1 MKGET
6 RSILKIASI
15 YMATI
20 IGAGFASGQE
30 IVQFF
35 SCYYEGGFYGIMLAG
50 LLFALIGYV
59 VLDKVYRERIRNYEE
74 LLFPSVGWIV
84 GWIVEIAV
92 SLFMLSV
99 FCIMM
104 AGSASV
110 LSDRFGIHFIYGV
123 ILASVICMLV
133 ILSDIKGIVALSTII
148 TPILIIGILSVGLFV
163 ITFRDAS
170 VFSVYNIF
178 AKVTKNW
185 LFSALIYVG
194 YNSII
199 AIVVMCSL
207 LPQLKTRKIG
217 KTGGILG
224 GLALCFI
231 AFILNVAIY
240 VFNPDTI
247 SNELPV
253 LSITEKYGNV
263 LSGFYAFVL
272 LTAMFISAVTSGYG
286 FIERVTSKININRK
300 IMVPIICVLV
310 VPFSNFGFSNLI
322 STLYPIFGYVGLF
335 LIIVILAQN
344 LKLKPL
350 RLFKKN
356 NK

>member
-1 MKGET
+1 M
-6 RSILKIASI
+6 RSIFKVASI

-35 SCYYEGGFYGIMLAG
+35 SCYHQGGFYGIMIAG
-50 LLFALIGYV
+50 LLFSLIGYV

-74 LLFPSVGWIV
+74 LLFPSVGWLV
-84 GWIVEIAV
+84 GWIVEITV

-110 LSDRFGIHFIYGV
+110 LSDRFGVGMLNGV
-123 ILASVICMLV
+123 IISSIICMLI
-133 ILSDIKGIVALSTII
+133 ILTDIKGIVSLSTFI
-148 TPILIIGILSVGLFV
+148 TPVLILGILAVGLYV
-163 ITFRDAS
+163 IVVRDTS
-170 VFSVYNIF
+170 VFNVYNVF
-178 AKVTKNW
+178 SKVTKNW
-185 LFSALIYVG
+185 FFSALIYVG

-207 LPQLKTRKIG
+207 LPQLKTRRIG
-217 KTGGILG
+217 KTGGLLG

-240 VFNPDTI
+240 IFNPDTI
-247 SNELPV
+247 SNEIPV
-253 LSITEKYGNV
+253 LSITEKYSSA
-263 LSGFYAFVL
+263 LSTFYAFVL
-272 LTAMFISAVTSGYG
+272 LTAMLISAVTAGYG
-286 FIERVTSKININRK
+286 FIERVSNKVNISKKLMII
-300 IMVPIICVLV
+300 IICILV
-310 VPFSNFGFSNLI
+310 IPLSSFGFSNLI
-322 STLYPIFGYVGLF
+322 STLYPLFGYIGLF
-335 LIIVILAQN
+335 VVIVVLAQN
-344 LKLKPL
+344 LRLKPL
-350 RLFKKN
+350 KSLKKR